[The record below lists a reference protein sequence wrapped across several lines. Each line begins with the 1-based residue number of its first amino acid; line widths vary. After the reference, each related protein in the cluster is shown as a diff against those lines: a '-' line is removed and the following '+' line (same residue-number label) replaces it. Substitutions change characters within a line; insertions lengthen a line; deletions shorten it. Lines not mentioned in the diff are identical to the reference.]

1 MEEVLV
7 PITLFICTAAAI
19 FGLRYMTN
27 KERMAMIEKGL
38 DINFNKK
45 NAQPFTALKFG
56 LLLIGSGLGLFLAFA
71 LQHWVFTQIGD
82 EKITAVYF
90 SLIAVF
96 GGMGLFIT
104 YLIEKKDYPND

>member
-38 DINFNKK
+38 DITFNK
-45 NAQPFTALKFG
+45 NQSQPFTALKFG
-56 LLLIGSGLGLFLAFA
+56 LLLVGSGLGLFLAFA
-71 LQHWVFTQIGD
+71 LQHWVFTD
-82 EKITAVYF
+82 TVNEKIAAVYF
-90 SLIAVF
+90 SLIAIF
-96 GGMGLFIT
+96 GGLGLFIT
-104 YLIEKKDYPND
+104 YLIEKKDSPNG